1 MTPDRLQWLE
11 GIADSGRKTV
21 GVAFFRE
28 ALAALRAAT
37 ERRDELLEKAERLGR
52 LESALQYLHD
62 NGGVILKA
70 TTGNESEFQEA
81 FAEYDAARFAL
92 RDLLPMAERDEED
105 D

>member
-70 TTGNESEFQEA
+70 TTGNESPWERALGIDPVAAAMVLGWRFDGK
-81 FAEYDAARFAL
+81 AE
-92 RDLLPMAERDEED
+92 
-105 D
+105 